1 MASLLMAFTHALQ
14 KVARVVNLMD
24 DEVFSEDSGSEA
36 VRLAVMKM
44 LTKMAGEAGREITS
58 GTERATSANEILPC
72 ELD

>member
-36 VRLAVMKM
+36 VRLAVTKT
-44 LTKMAGEAGREITS
+44 LTKMAAEAGREITS
-58 GTERATSANEILPC
+58 GT
-72 ELD
+72 